1 VVAYYGD
8 DGKAFSEIAKASS
21 YAFRAKG
28 GKFQILKTFV
38 DQNPRFFDRY
48 SYVWVCDDDIQMSPT
63 QIDEAF
69 AITEFFEFWIAQPA
83 FSPRGKISHQIT
95 SYAGPHCDYRTV
107 NFIEVGV
114 PIFRR
119 EKLIE
124 FLNVYD
130 GSLTGYGIDFWY
142 LNIFKADEVGHL
154 GQFAVIDRVRVIN
167 PHDEEKGGRE
177 IDQLQRL
184 EERRADWVNAMAKY
198 GLVEFQLKVFESCKI
213 SPDVARRIAESR
225 ARKLARKYAKLA
237 AGLSRWNQVSN
248 QQYSK

>member
-1 VVAYYGD
+1 
-8 DGKAFSEIAKASS
+8 
-21 YAFRAKG
+21 
-28 GKFQILKTFV
+28 
-38 DQNPRFFDRY
+38 
-48 SYVWVCDDDIQMSPT
+48 MSPA

-142 LNIFKADEVGHL
+142 LSIFKADEVGTWGNL
-154 GQFAVIDRVRVIN
+154 QLSTGFGSSTRTTKK
-167 PHDEEKGGRE
+167 KGGAR
-177 IDQLQRL
+177 
-184 EERRADWVNAMAKY
+184 
-198 GLVEFQLKVFESCKI
+198 SI
-213 SPDVARRIAESR
+213 SYNGWKSVVRTGSTPWPNTGS
-225 ARKLARKYAKLA
+225 
-237 AGLSRWNQVSN
+237 
-248 QQYSK
+248 